1 MAGELHLHITDP
13 RNVQKVVGLDPG
25 TYTMGSDDENQ
36 ILLQDATISWKH
48 AILSH
53 GEDGVYIEDLKST
66 TGTYLDGH
74 RVKDRQQVRSGQ
86 RIQIGG
92 YVLMLEDPDAPAPAA
107 PSSAAE
113 AVASPAPALQAPVD
127 TGMPSTPRAK
137 APDLSGPAPGKK
149 SAADLSRLEQKRVIK
164 KQIHEELL
172 ERLDLKRLSVAQVGT
187 SDLSKRARD
196 IIEQIVADVE
206 DRLPEGYK
214 SDALAKEVFD
224 EALGLGPLEDF
235 LDDPE
240 VTEIMVN
247 GYNQIYIERAGKL
260 SLTDMSFVDEA
271 SVNSIIERIVAPI
284 GRRIDESQPYVD
296 ARLLDGS
303 RVNAIIPPLSL
314 IGPVITI
321 RKFSRDPFTV
331 EQLVEMG
338 SVTPAMIRFI
348 DACVKVRK
356 NIIISGGTGTGKTTF
371 LNVVSSFLPEAER
384 IVTIEDAAEL
394 RLTQDHVVKLEARP
408 PNIEGKGAIT
418 IRDLV
423 RNSLRMRPDRIVI
436 GECRGGEALDML
448 QAMNTGHEGSL
459 TTIHANTPRDAM
471 ARLETLVLMAGMELP
486 LRAIREQIGS
496 AIQMVIQLSRYVDGT
511 RKVSHVTEICGME
524 GDKIVMQDL
533 FEFKQTGYDADNK
546 VVGHLQPTGN
556 VPTFLNEFQVRQIPI
571 DANIFNPGEG

>member
-13 RNVQKVVGLDPG
+13 RNVQKVVRLDPG

-36 ILLQDATISWKH
+36 ILLQDSTISWRH
-48 AILSH
+48 AVLSH
-53 GEDGVYIEDLKST
+53 GEAGVFIEDLKSV

-92 YVLMLEDPDAPAPAA
+92 YVLMLEDPDAPAPS
-107 PSSAAE
+107 PAAE
-113 AVASPAPALQAPVD
+113 AVASPAPAFQAPVD
-127 TGMPSTPRAK
+127 TGMPSTPPAK
-137 APDLSGPAPGKK
+137 APDLSGPAPRKK
-149 SAADLSRLEQKRVIK
+149 SAADLRRLEQKRVIK

-172 ERLDLKRLSVAQVGT
+172 ERLDLKRLTVAQAGT
-187 SDLSKRARD
+187 ADLSKRARD

-224 EALGLGPLEDF
+224 EALGLGPLTDF

-247 GYNQIYIERAGKL
+247 GYNQIYIEQAGKL

-296 ARLLDGS
+296 ARLQDGS

-331 EQLVEMG
+331 EQLIEMG
-338 SVTPAMIRFI
+338 SVNPAMVRFI

-371 LNVVSSFLPEAER
+371 LNVVSSFIPEEER

-459 TTIHANTPRDAM
+459 TTIHANSPRDAM

-496 AIQMVIQLSRYVDGT
+496 AIQVVIQLSRYVDGT
-511 RKVSHVTEICGME
+511 RKVSYVTEICGME
-524 GDKIVMQDL
+524 GDKLVMQDL

-546 VVGHLQPTGN
+546 VIGHLQPTGN

-571 DANIFNPGEG
+571 DVNIFNPGEG

>member
-13 RNVQKVVGLDPG
+13 RNVQKVVRLDPG

-36 ILLQDATISWKH
+36 ILLQDSTISWRH
-48 AILSH
+48 AVLSH
-53 GEDGVYIEDLKST
+53 GEAGVFIEDLKSV

-92 YVLMLEDPDAPAPAA
+92 YVLMLEDPDAPAPS
-107 PSSAAE
+107 PAAE
-113 AVASPAPALQAPVD
+113 AVASPAPAFQAPVD
-127 TGMPSTPRAK
+127 TGMPSTPPAK
-137 APDLSGPAPGKK
+137 APDLSGPAPRKK
-149 SAADLSRLEQKRVIK
+149 SAADLRRLEQKRVIK

-172 ERLDLKRLSVAQVGT
+172 ERLDLKRLTVAQAGT
-187 SDLSKRARD
+187 ADLSKRARD

-224 EALGLGPLEDF
+224 EALGLGPLTDF

-247 GYNQIYIERAGKL
+247 GYNQIYIEQAGKL

-296 ARLLDGS
+296 ARLPDGS

-331 EQLVEMG
+331 EQLIEMG
-338 SVTPAMIRFI
+338 SVNPAMVRFI

-371 LNVVSSFLPEAER
+371 LNVVSSFIPEEER

-459 TTIHANTPRDAM
+459 TTIHANSPRDAM

-496 AIQMVIQLSRYVDGT
+496 AIQVVIQLSRYVDGT
-511 RKVSHVTEICGME
+511 RKVSYVTEICGME
-524 GDKIVMQDL
+524 GDKLVMQDL

-546 VVGHLQPTGN
+546 VIGHLQPTGN

-571 DANIFNPGEG
+571 DVNIFNPGEG

>member
-1 MAGELHLHITDP
+1 
-13 RNVQKVVGLDPG
+13 
-25 TYTMGSDDENQ
+25 MGSDDENQ
-36 ILLQDATISWKH
+36 ILLQDSTISWRH
-48 AILSH
+48 AVLSH
-53 GEDGVYIEDLKST
+53 GEAGVFIEDLKSV

-92 YVLMLEDPDAPAPAA
+92 YVLMLEDPDAPAPS
-107 PSSAAE
+107 PAAE
-113 AVASPAPALQAPVD
+113 AVASPAPAFQAPVD
-127 TGMPSTPRAK
+127 TGMPSTPPAK
-137 APDLSGPAPGKK
+137 APDLSGPAPRKK
-149 SAADLSRLEQKRVIK
+149 SAADLRRLEQKRVIK

-172 ERLDLKRLSVAQVGT
+172 ERLDLKRLTVAQAGT
-187 SDLSKRARD
+187 ADLSKRARD

-235 LDDPE
+235 LADPE

-247 GYNQIYIERAGKL
+247 GYNQIYIEQAGKL

-296 ARLLDGS
+296 ARLPDGS

-331 EQLVEMG
+331 EQLIEMG
-338 SVTPAMIRFI
+338 SVNPAMVRFI

-371 LNVVSSFLPEAER
+371 LNVVSSFIPEEER

-459 TTIHANTPRDAM
+459 TTIHANSPRDAM

-496 AIQMVIQLSRYVDGT
+496 AIQVVIQLSRYVDGT
-511 RKVSHVTEICGME
+511 RKVSYVTEICGME
-524 GDKIVMQDL
+524 GDKLVMQDL

-546 VVGHLQPTGN
+546 VIGHLQPTGN

-571 DANIFNPGEG
+571 DVNIFNPGEG

>member
-92 YVLMLEDPDAPAPAA
+92 YVLMLEDPDAPAPS
-107 PSSAAE
+107 PAAE
-113 AVASPAPALQAPVD
+113 AVPSPAPALQAPVD

-137 APDLSGPAPGKK
+137 APDLSGPAPRKK

-172 ERLDLKRLSVAQVGT
+172 ERLDLKRLSVAQAGT

-371 LNVVSSFLPEAER
+371 LNVVSSFLPEEER

-546 VVGHLQPTGN
+546 VVGQLQPTGN

>member
-13 RNVQKVVGLDPG
+13 RNVQKVVRLDPG

-36 ILLQDATISWKH
+36 ILLQDSTISWRH
-48 AILSH
+48 AVLSH
-53 GEDGVYIEDLKST
+53 GEAGVFIEDLKSV

-92 YVLMLEDPDAPAPAA
+92 YVLMLEDPDAPAPS
-107 PSSAAE
+107 PAAE
-113 AVASPAPALQAPVD
+113 AVASPAPAFQAPVD
-127 TGMPSTPRAK
+127 TGMPSTPPAK
-137 APDLSGPAPGKK
+137 APDLSGPAPRKK
-149 SAADLSRLEQKRVIK
+149 SAADLRRLEQKRVIK

-172 ERLDLKRLSVAQVGT
+172 ERLDLKRLTVAQAGT
-187 SDLSKRARD
+187 ADLSKRARD

-214 SDALAKEVFD
+214 SDALAKEVYD
-224 EALGLGPLEDF
+224 EALGLGPLTDF

-247 GYNQIYIERAGKL
+247 GYNQIYIEQAGKL

-296 ARLLDGS
+296 ARLPDGS

-331 EQLVEMG
+331 EQLIEMG
-338 SVTPAMIRFI
+338 SVNPAMVRFI

-371 LNVVSSFLPEAER
+371 LNVVSSFIPEEER

-459 TTIHANTPRDAM
+459 TTIHANSPRDAM

-496 AIQMVIQLSRYVDGT
+496 AIQVVIQLSRYVDGT
-511 RKVSHVTEICGME
+511 RKVSYVTEICGME
-524 GDKIVMQDL
+524 GDKLVMQDL

-546 VVGHLQPTGN
+546 VIGHLQPTGN

-571 DANIFNPGEG
+571 DVNIFNPGEG

>member
-1 MAGELHLHITDP
+1 
-13 RNVQKVVGLDPG
+13 
-25 TYTMGSDDENQ
+25 
-36 ILLQDATISWKH
+36 
-48 AILSH
+48 
-53 GEDGVYIEDLKST
+53 
-66 TGTYLDGH
+66 
-74 RVKDRQQVRSGQ
+74 
-86 RIQIGG
+86 
-92 YVLMLEDPDAPAPAA
+92 MLEDPDAPAPS
-107 PSSAAE
+107 PAAE
-113 AVASPAPALQAPVD
+113 AVASPAPAFQAPVD
-127 TGMPSTPRAK
+127 TGMPSTPPAK
-137 APDLSGPAPGKK
+137 APDLSGPAPRKK
-149 SAADLSRLEQKRVIK
+149 SAADLRRLEQKRVIK

-172 ERLDLKRLSVAQVGT
+172 ERLDLKRLTVAQAGT
-187 SDLSKRARD
+187 ADLSKRARD

-235 LDDPE
+235 LADPE

-247 GYNQIYIERAGKL
+247 GYNQIYIEQAGKL

-296 ARLLDGS
+296 ARLPDGS

-331 EQLVEMG
+331 EQLIEMG
-338 SVTPAMIRFI
+338 SVNPAMVRFI

-371 LNVVSSFLPEAER
+371 LNVVSSFIPEEER

-459 TTIHANTPRDAM
+459 TTIHANSPRDAM

-496 AIQMVIQLSRYVDGT
+496 AIQVVIQLSRYVDGT
-511 RKVSHVTEICGME
+511 RKVSYVTEICGME
-524 GDKIVMQDL
+524 GDKLVMQDL

-546 VVGHLQPTGN
+546 VIGHLQPTGN

-571 DANIFNPGEG
+571 DVNIFNPGEG

>member
-36 ILLQDATISWKH
+36 ILLQDSTISWKH
-48 AILSH
+48 AKLSH
-53 GEDGVYIEDLKST
+53 GEDGVYIEDLKSI

-92 YVLMLEDPDAPAPAA
+92 YVLMLEDPDAPAPS
-107 PSSAAE
+107 PAAE

-137 APDLSGPAPGKK
+137 APDLSGPAPRKK

-172 ERLDLKRLSVAQVGT
+172 ERLDLKRLSVAQTGT

-224 EALGLGPLEDF
+224 EALLLGPLEDF
-235 LDDPE
+235 LADPE

>member
-1 MAGELHLHITDP
+1 
-13 RNVQKVVGLDPG
+13 
-25 TYTMGSDDENQ
+25 MGSDDENQ
-36 ILLQDATISWKH
+36 ILLQDSTISWRH
-48 AILSH
+48 AVLSH
-53 GEDGVYIEDLKST
+53 GEAGVFIEDLKSV

-92 YVLMLEDPDAPAPAA
+92 YVLMLEDPDAPAPS
-107 PSSAAE
+107 PAAE
-113 AVASPAPALQAPVD
+113 AVASPAPAFQAPVD
-127 TGMPSTPRAK
+127 TGMPSTPPAK
-137 APDLSGPAPGKK
+137 APDLSGPAPRKK
-149 SAADLSRLEQKRVIK
+149 SAADLRRLEQKRVIK

-172 ERLDLKRLSVAQVGT
+172 ERLDLKRLTVAQAGT
-187 SDLSKRARD
+187 ADLSKRARD

-214 SDALAKEVFD
+214 SDALAKEVYD
-224 EALGLGPLEDF
+224 EALGLGPLTDF

-247 GYNQIYIERAGKL
+247 GYNQIYIEQAGKL

-296 ARLLDGS
+296 ARLPDGS

-331 EQLVEMG
+331 EQLIEMG
-338 SVTPAMIRFI
+338 SVNPAMVRFI

-371 LNVVSSFLPEAER
+371 LNVVSSFIPEEER

-459 TTIHANTPRDAM
+459 TTIHANSPRDAM

-496 AIQMVIQLSRYVDGT
+496 AIQVVIQLSRYVDGT
-511 RKVSHVTEICGME
+511 RKVSYVTEICGME
-524 GDKIVMQDL
+524 GDKLVMQDL

-546 VVGHLQPTGN
+546 VIGHLQPTGN

-571 DANIFNPGEG
+571 DVNIFNPGEG

>member
-25 TYTMGSDDENQ
+25 TYTMGSDDQNQ
-36 ILLQDATISWKH
+36 IHLQDSTISWRH
-48 AILSH
+48 AVLSH
-53 GEDGVYIEDLKST
+53 GKAGVFVEDLKSM

-74 RVKDRQQVRSGQ
+74 RVKDRQAVRVGQ

-92 YVLMLEDPDAPAPAA
+92 YVLILEDPNAPTAPPPAPEPAAVPVAAPAPSPAFT
-107 PSSAAE
+107 PTP
-113 AVASPAPALQAPVD
+113 AVAPPPISSPAFRKKTPAQLLQ
-127 TGMPSTPRAK
+127 
-137 APDLSGPAPGKK
+137 
-149 SAADLSRLEQKRVIK
+149 LEQKRAIK

-172 ERLDLKRLSVAQVGT
+172 DRLDLKRLTVAQAGAE
-187 SDLSKRARD
+187 DLSQRARSLID
-196 IIEQIVADVE
+196 QIVADVA
-206 DRLPEGYK
+206 DRLPEGYEPA
-214 SDALAKEVFD
+214 ALAKEVFD

-235 LDDPE
+235 LADPE

-247 GYNQIYIERAGKL
+247 GYNQIYVERAGKL
-260 SLTDMSFVDEA
+260 IPTDMTFVDEA

-296 ARLLDGS
+296 ARLPDGS

-314 IGPVITI
+314 SGPVITI

-338 SVTPAMIRFI
+338 SVTPAMVRFI

-371 LNVVSSFLPEAER
+371 LNVVSSYLPDDER

-394 RLTQDHVVKLEARP
+394 RLAQDHVVKLEARP

-423 RNSLRMRPDRIVI
+423 RNALRMRPDRIVI

-496 AIQMVIQLSRYVDGT
+496 AIQVVIQLSRFVDGT
-511 RKVSHVTEICGME
+511 RKVTYVTEICGME

-533 FEFKQTGYDADNK
+533 FEYKQSGYDENDK
-546 VVGHLQPTGN
+546 VVGQLMPTGN
-556 VPTFLNEFQVRQIPI
+556 VPTFMNEFRVRKIPI
-571 DANIFNPGEG
+571 DNNIFNPGQG

>member
-13 RNVQKVVGLDPG
+13 RNVQKVVRLDPG

-36 ILLQDATISWKH
+36 ILLQDSTISWRH
-48 AILSH
+48 AVLSH
-53 GEDGVYIEDLKST
+53 GEDGVFIEDLKSM

-92 YVLMLEDPDAPAPAA
+92 YVLMLEDPDAPAPS
-107 PSSAAE
+107 PAAE
-113 AVASPAPALQAPVD
+113 AVASPAPAFQAPVD
-127 TGMPSTPRAK
+127 TGMPSTPPAK
-137 APDLSGPAPGKK
+137 APDLSGPAPRKK
-149 SAADLSRLEQKRVIK
+149 SAADLRRLEQKRVIK

-172 ERLDLKRLSVAQVGT
+172 ERLDLKRLTVAQAGT
-187 SDLSKRARD
+187 ADLSKRARD

-224 EALGLGPLEDF
+224 EALGLGPLTDF

-247 GYNQIYIERAGKL
+247 GYNQIYIEQAGKL

-296 ARLLDGS
+296 ARLPDGS

-331 EQLVEMG
+331 EQLIEMG
-338 SVTPAMIRFI
+338 SVNPAMVRFI

-371 LNVVSSFLPEAER
+371 LNVVSSFIPEEER

-459 TTIHANTPRDAM
+459 TTIHANSPRDAM

-496 AIQMVIQLSRYVDGT
+496 AIQVVIQLSRYVDGT
-511 RKVSHVTEICGME
+511 RKVSYVTEICGME
-524 GDKIVMQDL
+524 GDKLVMQDL

-546 VVGHLQPTGN
+546 VIGHLQPTGN

-571 DANIFNPGEG
+571 DVNIFNPGEG